1 MENKGILYALSNPSW
16 NGLLK
21 CGTTNQI
28 INKRVSGIQ
37 TGNPKNCEIVYMTDK
52 LLYPYYY
59 ERILKKRLE
68 KMRFNREFF
77 EVENEEIKKIYEEF
91 NIMNKIL
98 NCEELILMH
107 MKNNDKIYYK
117 KIMNKKI
124 NYGIK
129 NEKIYIEEI
138 KDDKKIKQTY
148 SFNKRKKRSAFYV
161 NI

>member
-1 MENKGILYALSNPSW
+1 
-16 NGLLK
+16 
-21 CGTTNQI
+21 
-28 INKRVSGIQ
+28 
-37 TGNPKNCEIVYMTDK
+37 
-52 LLYPYYY
+52 
-59 ERILKKRLE
+59 
-68 KMRFNREFF
+68 
-77 EVENEEIKKIYEEF
+77 
-91 NIMNKIL
+91 
-98 NCEELILMH
+98 